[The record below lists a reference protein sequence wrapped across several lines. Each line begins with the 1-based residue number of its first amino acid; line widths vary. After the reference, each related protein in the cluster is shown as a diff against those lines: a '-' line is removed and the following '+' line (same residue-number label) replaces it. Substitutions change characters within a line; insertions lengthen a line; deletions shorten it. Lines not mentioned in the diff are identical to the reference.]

1 MAYTWG
7 YIKDVSLS
15 KLDLEEPE
23 ATVQNLLSRFPFYA
37 NEVITQICSSIKPKY
52 TFAKFDVY
60 KNDMEAWNSIKQKYN
75 VYGSHDTPIEKPTEC
90 SEIEEKFWSEYDAH
104 GNIGESIRMPSDFVS
119 FGDDVC
125 YQLVQERDFL
135 NDIGA
140 VKKELHDDDFEYL
153 GYNQVVFKRPGNYF
167 ISYNARWYTFNKSLS
182 DDEVINVPNDILE
195 CIPSYIASQ
204 CYKIDDEY
212 KASVFRNEYEIM
224 LSRIDN
230 SNFKNT
236 KTIKIEGDW

>member
-1 MAYTWG
+1 MVLAGSTPAIVEVNMAYTWG

-15 KLDLEEPE
+15 KLDLDENE

-37 NEVITQICSSIKPKY
+37 NEVITQVCSSIKPKY
-52 TFAKFDVY
+52 TFENFVIDK
-60 KNDMEAWNSIKQKYN
+60 
-75 VYGSHDTPIEKPTEC
+75 T
-90 SEIEEKFWSEYDAH
+90 
-104 GNIGESIRMPSDFVS
+104 NIGVKQTMPDDFVS

-125 YQLVQERDFL
+125 YMLEEVREHNGETRL
-135 NDIGA
+135 IK
-140 VKKELHDDDFEYL
+140 VPIHDDDYEYL
-153 GYNQVVFKRPGNYF
+153 GYNQVVFKHPGNYF
-167 ISYNARWYTFNKSLS
+167 ISYNARWYTFDKSLS
-182 DDEVINVPNDILE
+182 DDELIDVPDDILDS
-195 CIPSYIASQ
+195 IPSYIASQ

-230 SNFKNT
+230 SNFRNT

>member
-1 MAYTWG
+1 MVLAGSTPAIVEVNMAYTWG

-15 KLDLEEPE
+15 KLDLDENE

-37 NEVITQICSSIKPKY
+37 NEVITQVCSSIKPKY
-52 TFAKFDVY
+52 TFENFVIDKTNVGV
-60 KNDMEAWNSIKQKYN
+60 KQ
-75 VYGSHDTPIEKPTEC
+75 T
-90 SEIEEKFWSEYDAH
+90 
-104 GNIGESIRMPSDFVS
+104 MPDDFVS

-125 YQLVQERDFL
+125 YMLEEVREHNGETRL
-135 NDIGA
+135 IK
-140 VKKELHDDDFEYL
+140 VPIHDDDYEYL
-153 GYNQVVFKRPGNYF
+153 GYNQVVFKHPGNYF
-167 ISYNARWYTFNKSLS
+167 ISYNARWYTFDKSLS
-182 DDEVINVPNDILE
+182 DDELIDVPDDIIDS
-195 CIPSYIASQ
+195 IPSYIASQ

-230 SNFKNT
+230 SNFRNT

>member
-1 MAYTWG
+1 MVLVGSTPAIVEVNMAYTWG

-15 KLDLEEPE
+15 KLDLDENE

-37 NEVITQICSSIKPKY
+37 NEVITQVCSSIKPKY
-52 TFAKFDVY
+52 TFENFVIDKTNVGV
-60 KNDMEAWNSIKQKYN
+60 KQ
-75 VYGSHDTPIEKPTEC
+75 T
-90 SEIEEKFWSEYDAH
+90 
-104 GNIGESIRMPSDFVS
+104 MPDDFVS

-125 YQLVQERDFL
+125 YMLEEVRECNGETRL
-135 NDIGA
+135 IK
-140 VKKELHDDDFEYL
+140 VPIHDDDYEYL
-153 GYNQVVFKRPGNYF
+153 GYNQVVFKHPGNYF
-167 ISYNARWYTFNKSLS
+167 ISYNARWYTFDKSLS
-182 DDEVINVPNDILE
+182 DDELIDVPDDILDS
-195 CIPSYIASQ
+195 IPSYIASQ

-230 SNFKNT
+230 SNFRNT

>member
-1 MAYTWG
+1 MVLAGSTPAIVEVNMAYTWG

-15 KLDLEEPE
+15 KLDLDENE

-37 NEVITQICSSIKPKY
+37 NEVITQVCSSIKPKY
-52 TFAKFDVY
+52 TFENFVIDKTNVGV
-60 KNDMEAWNSIKQKYN
+60 KQ
-75 VYGSHDTPIEKPTEC
+75 T
-90 SEIEEKFWSEYDAH
+90 
-104 GNIGESIRMPSDFVS
+104 MPDDFVS

-125 YQLVQERDFL
+125 YMLEEVREYNGETRL
-135 NDIGA
+135 IK
-140 VKKELHDDDFEYL
+140 VPIHDDDYEYL
-153 GYNQVVFKRPGNYF
+153 GYNQVVFKHPGNYF
-167 ISYNARWYTFNKSLS
+167 ISYNARWYTFDKSLS
-182 DDEVINVPNDILE
+182 DDELIDVPDDILDS
-195 CIPSYIASQ
+195 IPSYIASQ

-230 SNFKNT
+230 SNFRNT

>member
-15 KLDLEEPE
+15 KLDLDENE

-37 NEVITQICSSIKPKY
+37 NEVITQVCSSIKPKY
-52 TFAKFDVY
+52 TFENFVIDKTNVGV
-60 KNDMEAWNSIKQKYN
+60 KQ
-75 VYGSHDTPIEKPTEC
+75 I
-90 SEIEEKFWSEYDAH
+90 
-104 GNIGESIRMPSDFVS
+104 MPDDFVS

-125 YQLVQERDFL
+125 YMLEEVRERNGETRL
-135 NDIGA
+135 IK
-140 VKKELHDDDFEYL
+140 VPIHDDDYEYL
-153 GYNQVVFKRPGNYF
+153 GYNQVVFKHPGNYF
-167 ISYNARWYTFNKSLS
+167 ISYNARWYTFDKSLS
-182 DDEVINVPNDILE
+182 DDELIDVPDDILDS
-195 CIPSYIASQ
+195 IPSYIASQ

-230 SNFKNT
+230 SNFRNT

>member
-1 MAYTWG
+1 MVLAGSTPAIVEVNMAYTWG

-15 KLDLEEPE
+15 KLDLDENE

-37 NEVITQICSSIKPKY
+37 NEVITQVCSSIKPKY
-52 TFAKFDVY
+52 TFENFVIDKTNVGV
-60 KNDMEAWNSIKQKYN
+60 KQ
-75 VYGSHDTPIEKPTEC
+75 T
-90 SEIEEKFWSEYDAH
+90 
-104 GNIGESIRMPSDFVS
+104 MPDDFVS

-125 YQLVQERDFL
+125 YMFEEVRERNGETRL
-135 NDIGA
+135 IK
-140 VKKELHDDDFEYL
+140 VPIHDDDYEYL
-153 GYNQVVFKRPGNYF
+153 GYNQVVFKHPGNYF
-167 ISYNARWYTFNKSLS
+167 ISYNARWYTFDKSLS
-182 DDEVINVPNDILE
+182 DDELIDVPDDILDS
-195 CIPSYIASQ
+195 IPSYIASQ

-230 SNFKNT
+230 SNFRNT

>member
-1 MAYTWG
+1 MVLAGSTPAIVEVNMAYTWG

-15 KLDLEEPE
+15 KLDLDENE

-37 NEVITQICSSIKPKY
+37 NEVITQVCSSIKPKY
-52 TFAKFDVY
+52 TFENFVIDKTNVGV
-60 KNDMEAWNSIKQKYN
+60 KQ
-75 VYGSHDTPIEKPTEC
+75 T
-90 SEIEEKFWSEYDAH
+90 
-104 GNIGESIRMPSDFVS
+104 MPDDFVS

-125 YQLVQERDFL
+125 YMLEEVREHNGETRL
-135 NDIGA
+135 IK
-140 VKKELHDDDFEYL
+140 VPIHDDDYEYL
-153 GYNQVVFKRPGNYF
+153 GYNQVVFKHPGNYF

-182 DDEVINVPNDILE
+182 DDELIDIPDDILDS
-195 CIPSYIASQ
+195 IPSYIASQ

-230 SNFKNT
+230 SNFRNT

>member
-1 MAYTWG
+1 MVLAGSTPAIVEVNMAYTWG

-15 KLDLEEPE
+15 KLDLDENE

-37 NEVITQICSSIKPKY
+37 NEVITQVCSSIKPKY
-52 TFAKFDVY
+52 TFENFVIDKTNVGV
-60 KNDMEAWNSIKQKYN
+60 KQ
-75 VYGSHDTPIEKPTEC
+75 T
-90 SEIEEKFWSEYDAH
+90 
-104 GNIGESIRMPSDFVS
+104 MPDDFVS

-125 YQLVQERDFL
+125 YMLEEVREHNGETRL
-135 NDIGA
+135 IK
-140 VKKELHDDDFEYL
+140 VPIHDDDYEYL
-153 GYNQVVFKRPGNYF
+153 GDNQVVFKQPGNYF
-167 ISYNARWYTFNKSLS
+167 ISYNARWYTFDKSLS
-182 DDEVINVPNDILE
+182 DDELIDVPDDILDS
-195 CIPSYIASQ
+195 IPSYIASQ

-230 SNFKNT
+230 SNFRNT

>member
-1 MAYTWG
+1 MVLAGSTPAIVEVNMAYTWG

-15 KLDLEEPE
+15 KLDLDENE

-37 NEVITQICSSIKPKY
+37 NEVITQVCSSIKPKY
-52 TFAKFDVY
+52 TFENFVIDKTNVGV
-60 KNDMEAWNSIKQKYN
+60 KQ
-75 VYGSHDTPIEKPTEC
+75 T
-90 SEIEEKFWSEYDAH
+90 
-104 GNIGESIRMPSDFVS
+104 MPDDFVS

-125 YQLVQERDFL
+125 YMLEEVSERNGETRL
-135 NDIGA
+135 IK
-140 VKKELHDDDFEYL
+140 VPIHDDDYEYL
-153 GYNQVVFKRPGNYF
+153 GYNQVVFKHPGNYF
-167 ISYNARWYTFNKSLS
+167 ISYNARWYTFDKSLS
-182 DDEVINVPNDILE
+182 DDELIDVPDDILDS
-195 CIPSYIASQ
+195 IPSYIASQ

-230 SNFKNT
+230 SNFRNT

>member
-1 MAYTWG
+1 MVLAGSTPAIVEVNMAYTWG

-15 KLDLEEPE
+15 KLDLDENE

-37 NEVITQICSSIKPKY
+37 NEVITQVCSSIKPKY
-52 TFAKFDVY
+52 TFENFVIDKTNVGV
-60 KNDMEAWNSIKQKYN
+60 KQ
-75 VYGSHDTPIEKPTEC
+75 T
-90 SEIEEKFWSEYDAH
+90 
-104 GNIGESIRMPSDFVS
+104 MPDDFVS

-125 YQLVQERDFL
+125 YMLEEVREHNCETRL
-135 NDIGA
+135 IK
-140 VKKELHDDDFEYL
+140 VPIHDDDYEYL
-153 GYNQVVFKRPGNYF
+153 GYNQVVFKHPGNYF
-167 ISYNARWYTFNKSLS
+167 ISYNARWYTFDKSLS
-182 DDEVINVPNDILE
+182 DDELIDVPDDILDS
-195 CIPSYIASQ
+195 IPSYIASQ

-230 SNFKNT
+230 SNFRNT

>member
-1 MAYTWG
+1 MVLAGSTPAIVEVNMAYTWG

-15 KLDLEEPE
+15 KLDLDENE

-37 NEVITQICSSIKPKY
+37 NEVITQVCSSIKPKY
-52 TFAKFDVY
+52 TFENFVIDKTNVGV
-60 KNDMEAWNSIKQKYN
+60 KQ
-75 VYGSHDTPIEKPTEC
+75 I
-90 SEIEEKFWSEYDAH
+90 
-104 GNIGESIRMPSDFVS
+104 MPDDFVS

-125 YQLVQERDFL
+125 YMLEEVRERNGETRL
-135 NDIGA
+135 IK
-140 VKKELHDDDFEYL
+140 VPIHDDDYEYL
-153 GYNQVVFKRPGNYF
+153 GYNQVVFKHPGNYF
-167 ISYNARWYTFNKSLS
+167 ISYNARWYTFDKSLS
-182 DDEVINVPNDILE
+182 DDELIDVPDDILDS
-195 CIPSYIASQ
+195 IPSYIASQ

-230 SNFKNT
+230 SNFRNT

>member
-15 KLDLEEPE
+15 KLDLDENE

-37 NEVITQICSSIKPKY
+37 NEVITQVCSSIKPKY
-52 TFAKFDVY
+52 TFENFVIDKTNVGV
-60 KNDMEAWNSIKQKYN
+60 KQ
-75 VYGSHDTPIEKPTEC
+75 T
-90 SEIEEKFWSEYDAH
+90 
-104 GNIGESIRMPSDFVS
+104 MPDDFVS

-125 YQLVQERDFL
+125 YMLEEVREHNGEIRL
-135 NDIGA
+135 IK
-140 VKKELHDDDFEYL
+140 VPIHDDDYEYL
-153 GYNQVVFKRPGNYF
+153 GYNQVVFKHPGNYF
-167 ISYNARWYTFNKSLS
+167 ISYNARWYTFDKSLS
-182 DDEVINVPNDILE
+182 DDELIDVPDDILDS
-195 CIPSYIASQ
+195 IPSYIASQ

-230 SNFKNT
+230 SNFRNT

>member
-37 NEVITQICSSIKPKY
+37 NEVITQVCSSIKPKY
-52 TFAKFDVY
+52 TFANFVITENDVGVV
-60 KNDMEAWNSIKQKYN
+60 K
-75 VYGSHDTPIEKPTEC
+75 T
-90 SEIEEKFWSEYDAH
+90 
-104 GNIGESIRMPSDFVS
+104 MPSDFVS

-125 YQLVQERDFL
+125 YLLAEEHNWQA
-135 NDIGA
+135 DIRV
-140 VKKELHDDDFEYL
+140 VKQELHDDDYEYV
-153 GYNQVVFKRPGNYF
+153 GYNQLVFKHPGNYF
-167 ISYNARWYTFNKSLS
+167 ISYNARWYTFNKNLS
-182 DDEVINVPNDILE
+182 DNEVIDIPNDILE

-230 SNFKNT
+230 TNFKNT

>member
-1 MAYTWG
+1 MVLAGSTPAIVEVNMAYTWG

-15 KLDLEEPE
+15 KLDLDENE

-37 NEVITQICSSIKPKY
+37 NEVITQVCSSIKPKY
-52 TFAKFDVY
+52 TFENFVIDKTNVGV
-60 KNDMEAWNSIKQKYN
+60 KQ
-75 VYGSHDTPIEKPTEC
+75 T
-90 SEIEEKFWSEYDAH
+90 
-104 GNIGESIRMPSDFVS
+104 MPDDFVS

-125 YQLVQERDFL
+125 YMLEEVREH
-135 NDIGA
+135 NDETRLIK
-140 VKKELHDDDFEYL
+140 VPIHDDDYEYL
-153 GYNQVVFKRPGNYF
+153 GYNQVVFKHPGNYF
-167 ISYNARWYTFNKSLS
+167 ISYNARWYTFDKSLS
-182 DDEVINVPNDILE
+182 DDELIDVPDDILDS
-195 CIPSYIASQ
+195 IPSYIASQ

-230 SNFKNT
+230 SNFRNT

>member
-1 MAYTWG
+1 MVLAGSTPAIVEVNMAYTWG

-15 KLDLEEPE
+15 KLDLDENE

-37 NEVITQICSSIKPKY
+37 NEVITQVCSSIKPKY
-52 TFAKFDVY
+52 TFENFVIDKTNVGV
-60 KNDMEAWNSIKQKYN
+60 KQ
-75 VYGSHDTPIEKPTEC
+75 T
-90 SEIEEKFWSEYDAH
+90 
-104 GNIGESIRMPSDFVS
+104 MPDDFVS

-125 YQLVQERDFL
+125 YMLEEVREHNGETRL
-135 NDIGA
+135 IK
-140 VKKELHDDDFEYL
+140 VPIHDDDYEYL
-153 GYNQVVFKRPGNYF
+153 GYNQIVFKHPGNYF

-182 DDEVINVPNDILE
+182 DDELIDIPDDILDS
-195 CIPSYIASQ
+195 IPSYIASQ

-230 SNFKNT
+230 SNFRNT

>member
-37 NEVITQICSSIKPKY
+37 NEVITQVCSSIKPKY
-52 TFAKFDVY
+52 TFVNFVIGKQDVGVAK
-60 KNDMEAWNSIKQKYN
+60 NM
-75 VYGSHDTPIEKPTEC
+75 PT
-90 SEIEEKFWSEYDAH
+90 
-104 GNIGESIRMPSDFVS
+104 DFVS
-119 FGDDVC
+119 FGDDIC
-125 YQLVQERDFL
+125 YELAEER
-135 NDIGA
+135 NWQGDIRV
-140 VKKELHDDDFEYL
+140 VKKELHDDDYEYL
-153 GYNQVVFKRPGNYF
+153 GYNQVVFKHPGNYF

-182 DDEVINVPNDILE
+182 DDEVIDIPNDILE

>member
-1 MAYTWG
+1 MVLAGSTPVIVEVNMAYTWG

-15 KLDLEEPE
+15 KLDLDENE

-37 NEVITQICSSIKPKY
+37 NEVITQVCSSIKPKY
-52 TFAKFDVY
+52 TFENFVIDKTNVGV
-60 KNDMEAWNSIKQKYN
+60 KQ
-75 VYGSHDTPIEKPTEC
+75 T
-90 SEIEEKFWSEYDAH
+90 
-104 GNIGESIRMPSDFVS
+104 MPDDFVS

-125 YQLVQERDFL
+125 YMLEEVREHNGETRL
-135 NDIGA
+135 IK
-140 VKKELHDDDFEYL
+140 VPIHDDDYEYL
-153 GYNQVVFKRPGNYF
+153 GYNQVVFKHPGNYF
-167 ISYNARWYTFNKSLS
+167 ISYNARWYTFDKSLS
-182 DDEVINVPNDILE
+182 DDELIDVPDDILDS
-195 CIPSYIASQ
+195 IPSYIASQ

-230 SNFKNT
+230 SNFRNT

>member
-1 MAYTWG
+1 MVLAGSTPAIVEVNMAYTWG

-15 KLDLEEPE
+15 KLDLDENE

-37 NEVITQICSSIKPKY
+37 NEVITQVCSSIKPKY
-52 TFAKFDVY
+52 TFENFVIDKTNVGV
-60 KNDMEAWNSIKQKYN
+60 KQ
-75 VYGSHDTPIEKPTEC
+75 T
-90 SEIEEKFWSEYDAH
+90 
-104 GNIGESIRMPSDFVS
+104 MPDNFVS

-125 YQLVQERDFL
+125 YMLEEVREHNGETRL
-135 NDIGA
+135 IK
-140 VKKELHDDDFEYL
+140 VPIHDDDYEYL
-153 GYNQVVFKRPGNYF
+153 GYNQVVFKHPGNYF
-167 ISYNARWYTFNKSLS
+167 ISYNARWYTFDKSLS
-182 DDEVINVPNDILE
+182 DDELIDVPDDILDS
-195 CIPSYIASQ
+195 IPSYIASQ

-230 SNFKNT
+230 SNFRNT

>member
-7 YIKDVSLS
+7 YIKDVTLS

-37 NEVITQICSSIKPKY
+37 NEVMTQVCSSVKPKY
-52 TFAKFDVY
+52 SFANFLIADEDVGV
-60 KNDMEAWNSIKQKYN
+60 IK
-75 VYGSHDTPIEKPTEC
+75 D
-90 SEIEEKFWSEYDAH
+90 
-104 GNIGESIRMPSDFVS
+104 MPSDFIS

-125 YQLVQERDFL
+125 YRLNSVPDYNGKVRLVKQ
-135 NDIGA
+135 
-140 VKKELHDDDFEYL
+140 ELHDEDFEYL
-153 GYNQVVFKRPGNYF
+153 GYNQIVFNEPGNYF

-182 DDEVINVPNDILE
+182 DSEQIDVPNDILD

-212 KASVFRNEYEIM
+212 KSSVFRNEYEIM
-224 LSRIDN
+224 LSRIDDT
-230 SNFKNT
+230 NFKNT
-236 KTIKIEGDW
+236 KTLTIEGDW

>member
-1 MAYTWG
+1 MVLAGSTPAIVEVNMAYTWG

-15 KLDLEEPE
+15 KLDLDENE

-37 NEVITQICSSIKPKY
+37 NEVITQVCSSIKPKY
-52 TFAKFDVY
+52 TFENFVIDKT
-60 KNDMEAWNSIKQKYN
+60 N
-75 VYGSHDTPIEKPTEC
+75 VGVKKT
-90 SEIEEKFWSEYDAH
+90 
-104 GNIGESIRMPSDFVS
+104 MPDDFVS

-125 YQLVQERDFL
+125 YMLEEVRERNGETRL
-135 NDIGA
+135 IK
-140 VKKELHDDDFEYL
+140 VPIHDDDYEYL
-153 GYNQVVFKRPGNYF
+153 GYNQVVFKHPGNYF
-167 ISYNARWYTFNKSLS
+167 ISYNARWYTFDKSLS
-182 DDEVINVPNDILE
+182 DDELIDVPDDILDS
-195 CIPSYIASQ
+195 IPSYIASQ

-230 SNFKNT
+230 SNFRNT

>member
-1 MAYTWG
+1 MVLAGSTPAIVEVNMAYTWG

-15 KLDLEEPE
+15 KLDLDENE

-37 NEVITQICSSIKPKY
+37 NEVITQVCSSIKPKY
-52 TFAKFDVY
+52 TFENFVIDKTNVGV
-60 KNDMEAWNSIKQKYN
+60 KQ
-75 VYGSHDTPIEKPTEC
+75 T
-90 SEIEEKFWSEYDAH
+90 
-104 GNIGESIRMPSDFVS
+104 MPNDFVS

-125 YQLVQERDFL
+125 YMLEEVREHNGETRL
-135 NDIGA
+135 IK
-140 VKKELHDDDFEYL
+140 VPIHDDDYEYL
-153 GYNQVVFKRPGNYF
+153 GYNQVVFKHPGNYF
-167 ISYNARWYTFNKSLS
+167 ISYNARWYTFDKSLS
-182 DDEVINVPNDILE
+182 DDELIDVPDDILDS
-195 CIPSYIASQ
+195 IPSYIASQ

-230 SNFKNT
+230 SNFRNT

>member
-1 MAYTWG
+1 MVLAGSTPAIVEVNMAYTWG

-15 KLDLEEPE
+15 KLDLDENE

-37 NEVITQICSSIKPKY
+37 NEVITQVCSSIKPKY
-52 TFAKFDVY
+52 TFENFVIDKT
-60 KNDMEAWNSIKQKYN
+60 N
-75 VYGSHDTPIEKPTEC
+75 VGVMQT
-90 SEIEEKFWSEYDAH
+90 
-104 GNIGESIRMPSDFVS
+104 MPDDFVS

-125 YQLVQERDFL
+125 YMLEEVREHNGNTRL
-135 NDIGA
+135 IK
-140 VKKELHDDDFEYL
+140 VPIHDDDYEYL
-153 GYNQVVFKRPGNYF
+153 GYNKVVFKHPGNYF
-167 ISYNARWYTFNKSLS
+167 ISYNARWYTFDKSLS
-182 DDEVINVPNDILE
+182 DDELIDIPDDILDS
-195 CIPSYIASQ
+195 IPSYIASQ

-230 SNFKNT
+230 SNFRNT

>member
-1 MAYTWG
+1 MVLAGSTPAIVEVNMAYTWG

-15 KLDLEEPE
+15 KLDLDENE

-37 NEVITQICSSIKPKY
+37 NEVITQVCSSIKPKY
-52 TFAKFDVY
+52 TFENFVIDKTDVGV
-60 KNDMEAWNSIKQKYN
+60 KQ
-75 VYGSHDTPIEKPTEC
+75 T
-90 SEIEEKFWSEYDAH
+90 
-104 GNIGESIRMPSDFVS
+104 MPDDFVS

-125 YQLVQERDFL
+125 YMLEEVRERNGETRL
-135 NDIGA
+135 IK
-140 VKKELHDDDFEYL
+140 VPIHDDDYEYL
-153 GYNQVVFKRPGNYF
+153 GYNQVVFKHPGNYF
-167 ISYNARWYTFNKSLS
+167 ISYNARWYTFDKSLS
-182 DDEVINVPNDILE
+182 DDELIDVPDDILDS
-195 CIPSYIASQ
+195 IPSYIASQ

-230 SNFKNT
+230 SNFRNT

>member
-15 KLDLEEPE
+15 KLDLDENE

-37 NEVITQICSSIKPKY
+37 NEVITQVCSSIKPKY
-52 TFAKFDVY
+52 TFENFVIDKTNVGV
-60 KNDMEAWNSIKQKYN
+60 KQ
-75 VYGSHDTPIEKPTEC
+75 T
-90 SEIEEKFWSEYDAH
+90 
-104 GNIGESIRMPSDFVS
+104 MPDDFVS

-125 YQLVQERDFL
+125 YMLEEVRENNGETRL
-135 NDIGA
+135 IK
-140 VKKELHDDDFEYL
+140 VPIHDDDYEYL
-153 GYNQVVFKRPGNYF
+153 GYNQVVFKHPGNYF
-167 ISYNARWYTFNKSLS
+167 ISYNARWYTFDKSLS
-182 DDEVINVPNDILE
+182 DDELIDVPDDILDS
-195 CIPSYIASQ
+195 IPSYIASQ

-230 SNFKNT
+230 SNFRNT

>member
-15 KLDLEEPE
+15 KLDLDEPE

-37 NEVITQICSSIKPKY
+37 NEVITQVCSSIKPKY
-52 TFAKFDVY
+52 TFANFV
-60 KNDMEAWNSIKQKYN
+60 I
-75 VYGSHDTPIEKPTEC
+75 TT
-90 SEIEEKFWSEYDAH
+90 SEVGVPKD
-104 GNIGESIRMPSDFVS
+104 MPSDFVS

-125 YQLVQERDFL
+125 YKLEQERDFL
-135 NDIGA
+135 GDVLT

-153 GYNQVVFKRPGNYF
+153 GYNQIVFKQPGNYF

-236 KTIKIEGDW
+236 KTIKIGGDW

>member
-1 MAYTWG
+1 MVLAGSTPAIVEVNMAYTWG

-15 KLDLEEPE
+15 KLDLDENE

-37 NEVITQICSSIKPKY
+37 NEVITQVCASIKPKY
-52 TFAKFDVY
+52 TFENFVIDKTNVGV
-60 KNDMEAWNSIKQKYN
+60 KQ
-75 VYGSHDTPIEKPTEC
+75 T
-90 SEIEEKFWSEYDAH
+90 
-104 GNIGESIRMPSDFVS
+104 MPDDFVS

-125 YQLVQERDFL
+125 YMLEEVREHNGETRL
-135 NDIGA
+135 IK
-140 VKKELHDDDFEYL
+140 VPIHDDDYEYL
-153 GYNQVVFKRPGNYF
+153 GYNQVVFKHPGNYF
-167 ISYNARWYTFNKSLS
+167 ISYNARWYTFDKSLS
-182 DDEVINVPNDILE
+182 DDELIDVPDDILDS
-195 CIPSYIASQ
+195 IPSYIASQ

-230 SNFKNT
+230 SNFRNT

>member
-1 MAYTWG
+1 MVLAGSTPAIVEVNMAYTWG

-15 KLDLEEPE
+15 KLDLDENE

-37 NEVITQICSSIKPKY
+37 NEVITQVCSSIKPKY
-52 TFAKFDVY
+52 TFENFVIDKTNVGV
-60 KNDMEAWNSIKQKYN
+60 KQ
-75 VYGSHDTPIEKPTEC
+75 T
-90 SEIEEKFWSEYDAH
+90 
-104 GNIGESIRMPSDFVS
+104 MPDDFVS

-125 YQLVQERDFL
+125 YMLEEVRECNGETRL
-135 NDIGA
+135 IK
-140 VKKELHDDDFEYL
+140 VPIHDDDYEYL
-153 GYNQVVFKRPGNYF
+153 GYNQVVFKHPGNYF
-167 ISYNARWYTFNKSLS
+167 ISYNARWYTFDKSLS
-182 DDEVINVPNDILE
+182 DDELIDVPDDILDS
-195 CIPSYIASQ
+195 IPSYIASQ

-230 SNFKNT
+230 SNFRNT